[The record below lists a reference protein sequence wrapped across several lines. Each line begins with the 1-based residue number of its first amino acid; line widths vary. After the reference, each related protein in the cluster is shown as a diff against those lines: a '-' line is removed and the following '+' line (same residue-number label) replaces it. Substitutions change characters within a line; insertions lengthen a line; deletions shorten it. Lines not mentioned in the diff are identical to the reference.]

1 MGTRHS
7 LWGSIFTSLAK
18 RAKFLVTRKSFNIF
32 TAKLSS
38 HNVTVLLEN
47 LRSQADRAIKSRP
60 SIHITD
66 NSSTTIKLWIKCKP
80 EILILIVATPI
91 TGIFPS
97 EALYKNVGSP
107 FLGGFVLIFNFWN
120 KEFFIKDLW
129 DPESIMAGN

>member
-1 MGTRHS
+1 MGVN
-7 LWGSIFTSLAK
+7 FTSLAK
-18 RAKFLVTRKSFNIF
+18 RARFVVTRKSFNIF

-47 LRSQADRAIKSRP
+47 LRSQADTSIKSRP
-60 SIHITD
+60 SIHSTD

-91 TGIFPS
+91 TGILAS

-107 FLGGFVLIFNFWN
+107 FFGGFL
-120 KEFFIKDLW
+120 
-129 DPESIMAGN
+129 